1 MIGRRYRIENQNV
14 VVLFCVAFLLLH
26 GILYIMFID
35 FGGLHDVKIIIAGD
49 GKVGAMLTRQLSAEG
64 YDLTLIDA
72 NLKVLESTEE
82 RYDIMAVQG
91 NCASM
96 ETLEQAG
103 VKEANL
109 LIAVTNADEVNLLCC
124 MTAHGINPNI
134 HTIARIRNPEYTEQ
148 VYKMRS
154 LFALSMMVNPE
165 KQAAVEIERLLKY
178 PGFLKRDTFAKGRVE
193 IVELRVESNHK
204 LCNTALNDLYSIV
217 KCKILVCTVIR
228 NGKAIAPDG
237 NFVLLAGDRIF
248 VTAPTNTLT
257 ILLKNLGIITHKV
270 KRVILCGGGR
280 VSYYLAQILLKNG
293 IGVQIVEQN
302 YDRCIQLAN
311 MLPHASIIHGD
322 ASREFLLD
330 NEGISGCDA
339 LVTLTGVDETNI
351 IISLYGSNCK
361 VPQIITK
368 LGRLENNTILDSLPI
383 GSIISPKELCCNNI
397 VRYVRAMENQ
407 TGAAL
412 TVHTIADGQTE
423 AVEFIVDEHTI
434 HCGEP
439 LKKLKLKKNVLIV
452 CIMHGAQLEIP
463 NGDSSFER
471 GDTMIVV
478 TGADRVIYQLND
490 IFDD

>member
-1 MIGRRYRIENQNV
+1 MKRCGLR
-14 VVLFCVAFLLLH
+14 
-26 GILYIMFID
+26 
-35 FGGLHDVKIIIAGD
+35 GGACDMKIIIAGD
-49 GKVGAMLTRQLSAEG
+49 GKVGAILTRQLSAEG

-96 ETLEQAG
+96 EVLEQAG
-103 VKEANL
+103 IREADL

-124 MTAHGINPNI
+124 MTAHGMNPDI

-148 VYKMRS
+148 IYKMQN
-154 LFALSMMVNPE
+154 LFALSMMINPE
-165 KQAAVEIERLLKY
+165 RQAALEIERLLKY

-193 IVELRVESNHK
+193 IVELRVEAGHK
-204 LCNTALNDLYSIV
+204 LCNIALNDLYNIV

-228 NGKAIAPDG
+228 NGKAVAPGG
-237 NFVLLAGDRIF
+237 NFVLMEGDRIF
-248 VTAPTNTLT
+248 VTAPANVLT
-257 ILLKNLGIITHKV
+257 MLLKNLGIITHKV

-280 VSYYLAQILLKNG
+280 VSYYLAQSLIKNG
-293 IGVQIVEQN
+293 IGVQIVEQD
-302 YDRCIQLAN
+302 YDRCIHLAN
-311 MLPHASIIHGD
+311 ALPHASVIHGD

-330 NEGISGCDA
+330 NEGISDCDA
-339 LVTLTGVDETNI
+339 LVTLTGVDEMNI
-351 IISLYGSNCK
+351 IISLYGSSCK

-383 GSIISPKELCCNNI
+383 GSIISPKELSCNHI

-412 TVHTIADGQTE
+412 TIHTIADGQAE
-423 AVEFIVDEHTI
+423 AVEFMVDKDTL

-452 CIMHGAQLEIP
+452 CIMHGMKLDIP
-463 NGDSSFER
+463 NGDSCFEY
-471 GDTMIVV
+471 GDTVIVV
-478 TGADRVIYQLND
+478 TGAGRVVYQLND
-490 IFDD
+490 IFE